1 VTDQPAAPAER
12 PIPVFTIMALCFL
25 GQSALTIYLPAA
37 PTMTQVFNSTPGRV
51 QLLITAF
58 MTAYALF
65 LPFLGPLS
73 DRLGRRPMILG
84 GAVLFALAS
93 LLAAAAPGIEVMYA
107 ARALQGIGACCCMVL
122 PRAMIRDLGT
132 GPAASRALTYTGIAL
147 TLANIIAPTIGSFLY
162 GWFGWQGS
170 FLFEAVAAAATFAA
184 AWRLPETA
192 TGGGVAGKMVASY
205 LKLFTIREHVANS
218 LSFALTSAGY
228 FVWISASPAVF
239 ITTLGMSE
247 REYAM
252 VPMFYGIG
260 FLTSGMFAA
269 RRLSRVPHNPVIMT
283 GILLNI
289 GAALT
294 MTAMVLG
301 GVTWPALL
309 ASPILVVGF
318 GNGLC
323 LPRNMNVA
331 LVSAPVEIAGAASA
345 MLMFSQYVIGNLA
358 TIIGSLMPYDSLL
371 PLALT
376 QVTWLTLGL
385 LAYLPVAPFWRRQ

>member
-1 VTDQPAAPAER
+1 MPTSPVVAER
-12 PIPVFTIMALCFL
+12 RIPVATIMALCFL

-37 PTMTQVFNSTPGRV
+37 PTMAQVFNTTPGRV

-84 GAVLFALAS
+84 GAVLFAAAS
-93 LLAAAAPGIEVMYA
+93 LLAAASPTIEIMYG

-170 FLFEAVAAAATFAA
+170 FLFEAVAAMGTFAA

-192 TGGGVAGKMVASY
+192 TGGGVAGKIVASY
-205 LKLFTIREHVANS
+205 LTLFTIRQHVAHS
-218 LSFALTSAGY
+218 LSFALTSAAY

-239 ITTLGMSE
+239 ITSLGMTE
-247 REYAM
+247 REYAL
-252 VPMFYGIG
+252 VPMLWGVG
-260 FLTSGMFAA
+260 FLASGMIAA
-269 RRLSRVPHNPVIMT
+269 RLLSRVAHGPVIAIGMAF
-283 GILLNI
+283 NI
-289 GAALT
+289 G
-294 MTAMVLG
+294 G
-301 GVTWPALL
+301 ALL
-309 ASPILVVGF
+309 MVGLVLAGVQSAVLLAAPIAVVGF

-323 LPRNMNVA
+323 LPRSMNVA
-331 LVSAPVEIAGAASA
+331 LISAPVEIAGAASA

-358 TIIGSLMPYDSLL
+358 TIFGSLMPYDTLL

-376 QVTWLTLGL
+376 QLAWLTLGV
-385 LAYLPVAPFWRRQ
+385 LAYLPVARETPAK